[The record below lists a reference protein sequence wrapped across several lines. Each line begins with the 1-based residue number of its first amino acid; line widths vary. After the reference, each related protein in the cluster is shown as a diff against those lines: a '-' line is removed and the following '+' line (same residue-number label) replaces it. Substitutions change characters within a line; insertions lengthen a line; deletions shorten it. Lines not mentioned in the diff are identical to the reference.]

1 MGLLCP
7 ALPRGDGVIDRGDME
22 ETLRLIPGV
31 LSARIVGDA
40 GDPVEV
46 HVLAESGRHPK
57 QVARDVESCL
67 AAKFG
72 LSIDHRRISVA
83 QIESAPKSAMR
94 LTLEEVAMRF
104 RGNVAAAEVVLRL
117 DGQRYVGRA
126 EGTASA
132 RRRLILAAKAAVDGV
147 TQAVGP
153 RVDIVVEDVG
163 RFVVSQRSV
172 IACVVTLADA
182 RGEHT
187 LVGSAIVRRDEC
199 EAAVRAVLAG
209 LNRMLG
215 LLLDEERLPA

>member
-126 EGTASA
+126 EVPLRAE
-132 RRRLILAAKAAVDGV
+132 RLILAAKAAVDGV

-187 LVGSAIVRRDEC
+187 LVGSAMVRRDEC
-199 EAAVRAVLAG
+199 EAAVRAVLAS
-209 LNRMLG
+209 LDRMLG
-215 LLLDEERLPA
+215 LLLDEERVPA